1 MSIPDYQSIMLP
13 LLRYSGDGQEHSLRG
28 TIAAL
33 AKEFDLTAD
42 ELAEQLPSGLQAVFD
57 NRVGWARTY
66 LKKAGLLRA
75 PRRGYAQITP
85 RGLEVLAQEPD
96 QIDVSF
102 LMQFDEFADFRTR
115 SEVKSDEKD
124 VKETKEPRTPE
135 EAIEAEYHRLREGL
149 ASELLDAIK
158 QQPPGFFERLVIDLL
173 VSMGYGGTRRDA
185 GQAVGRSGDGGI
197 DGTIKEDRLGLDV
210 IYVQAKRWEGPVGS
224 PDVQKFAG
232 ALAGQKAKK
241 GVFLTTSTFSQ
252 AAREYAKLIDTK
264 IVLIDGENLTQLMID
279 HGIGVTTTATYE
291 IKRIDTDY
299 FSEE

>member
-33 AKEFDLTAD
+33 AKEFDLTPD
-42 ELAEQLPSGLQAVFD
+42 ELAEQLPSGFQAVFD

-66 LKKAGLLRA
+66 LKKAGLLKA

-85 RGLEVLAQEPD
+85 RGLEVLAQEPE

-115 SEVKSDEKD
+115 SEVKTDGKD

-158 QQPPGFFERLVIDLL
+158 QQPPHFFERLVIDLL

>member
-66 LKKAGLLRA
+66 LKKAGLLTA

-85 RGLEVLAQEPD
+85 RGLEVLAQEPE

-158 QQPPGFFERLVIDLL
+158 QQPPDFFERLVIDLL

-279 HGIGVTTTATYE
+279 HGIGVTTTAAYE

>member
-66 LKKAGLLRA
+66 LKKAGLLTA

-85 RGLEVLAQEPD
+85 RGLEVLAQEPE

-158 QQPPGFFERLVIDLL
+158 QQPPDFFERLVIDLL